1 MANQLTVVN
10 TLQSDAVKEK
20 FEAVMGEK
28 ANGFVSSVLSVVTN
42 NNLLAKADFNSVYT
56 SAMKAAVLD
65 LPVEPSLGMAYIVP
79 YKGKAQFQI
88 GYKGLIQLAQRS
100 GKVTKLNSGKIY
112 KGQFKSYNALS
123 EELDIDDIYTPKE
136 DEEVVGYFGYM
147 KLSNG
152 FEKITYWTKERVE
165 KHGKKYSQ
173 SYDSKFSPWQTNFDA
188 MAEKTVLKSILSTYA
203 PLTIEMQNAND
214 FDNGKNTGIE
224 PLEVKDVTPENDNE
238 SLLSDLLEDEP
249 SVDAETGEIM
259 ENTELDLD
267 YGSINAK

>member
-1 MANQLTVVN
+1 MTNQLTVVN

-65 LPVEPSLGMAYIVP
+65 LPVEPSLGMAHIVP

-88 GYKGLIQLAQRS
+88 GYKGLIQLALRS
-100 GKVTKLNSGKIY
+100 GQVVGLNAGKVY
-112 KGQFKSYNALS
+112 EGQFKSFNALT
-123 EELDIDDIYTPKE
+123 EKLDIEDIYNPKK
-136 DEEVVGYFGYM
+136 DEPIVGYFAYM
-147 KLSNG
+147 KLANG
-152 FEKITYWTKERVE
+152 FEKTTYWTKEQVE
-165 KHGKKYSQ
+165 EHGKKYSQ

-188 MAEKTVLKSILSTYA
+188 MARKTVLKSILSTYA

-224 PLEVKDVTPENDNE
+224 PLEVKDVTPENDND
-238 SLLSDLLEDEP
+238 SLISDLLEDGQ
-249 SVDAETGEIM
+249 SVDVETGEII
-259 ENTELDLD
+259 EETELDLD
-267 YGSINAK
+267 YGNINAK